1 MKKILTS
8 AICVALLA
16 ITALPASAQQQ
27 GDMAWGAKLAFGST
41 DGYSNLGLGA
51 KIQYNVTDPI
61 RLEASFSYFLP
72 KKESIFGLPDI
83 KTSAWDFSV
92 NAHWLFPVEN
102 GLTLYPLAG
111 LGILGTKAKSD
122 DLVMGDTVI
131 GATNRSG
138 SDLGLNLGGGVDYA
152 LSENMFLNAE
162 VKYMV
167 AGNGFFEISA
177 GVGFNF

>member
-8 AICVALLA
+8 AICAALLA

-27 GDMAWGAKLAFGST
+27 GDMAWGAKLAFGSG

-51 KIQYNVTDPI
+51 KIQYNVIDPL

-72 KKESIFGLPDI
+72 KKEGFSGLAEV

-92 NAHWLFPVEN
+92 NAHWLFPVES

-111 LGILGTKAKSD
+111 LGVLGVNTKADGPLLDGK
-122 DLVMGDTVI
+122 G
-131 GATNRSG
+131 SG

-152 LSENMFLNAE
+152 LPGNMFLNAE

-167 AGNGFFEISA
+167 AGPGFFEISA
-177 GVGFNF
+177 GIGFNF